1 MRTKYAIKNIS
12 MSIFSQVV
20 IRRIFRCKWVINK
33 CAFDDGIN

>member
-20 IRRIFRCKWVINK
+20 IILLGFLWRKVFINSL
-33 CAFDDGIN
+33 GEGY